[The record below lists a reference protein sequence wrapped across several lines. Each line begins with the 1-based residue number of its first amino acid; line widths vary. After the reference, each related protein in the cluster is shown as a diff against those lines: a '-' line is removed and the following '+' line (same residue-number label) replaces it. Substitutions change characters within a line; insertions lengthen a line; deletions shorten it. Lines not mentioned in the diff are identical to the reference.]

1 MPEQHRSRPTLP
13 APRREAKFHCPTGR
27 DLGTV
32 RRTPFVPVL
41 APRTCPV
48 TRLL

>member
-32 RRTPFVPVL
+32 RRNPFVPVL
-41 APRTCPV
+41 APVLAP
-48 TRLL
+48 